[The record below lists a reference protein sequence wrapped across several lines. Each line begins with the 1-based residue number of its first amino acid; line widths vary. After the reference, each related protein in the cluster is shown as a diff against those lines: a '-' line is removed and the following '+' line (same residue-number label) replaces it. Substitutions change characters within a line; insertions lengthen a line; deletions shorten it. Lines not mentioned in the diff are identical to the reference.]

1 MALLLSTFLVQQFFW
16 AAAVQF
22 DAYFEEAAVKNNA
35 SWAKEESEIQQKLQK
50 LESPPA
56 QNDDWLVVSNIF
68 YFPQYMG
75 CHTSH

>member
-56 QNDDWLVVSNIF
+56 QNDDWLVVWNIF
-68 YFPQYMG
+68 YFP
-75 CHTSH
+75 